1 MADRDMASR
10 FAAGIP
16 DPAILR
22 VGRVTQYSAGS
33 ITVAISDSEA
43 LIDAA
48 YLIGQYQPALGDIV
62 CVVKQ
67 GNQWL
72 VLGGLS
78 ANPDDNPVLNHS
90 FEDGAVGSMAP
101 NWTLYHDP
109 ASTDTTVVATRV
121 APGSGE
127 IDGAKTL
134 QLELDSIAVGSS
146 FSTDYISSDPIPVV
160 AGERWSA
167 SAWVTGFSESG
178 PPWVRGFATVELIWY
193 ASPADTYPSYI
204 SRDGAGLV
212 ITPTTLPWILVR
224 TQGGSTGGFEAPAGA
239 TALRVTLGTTLTHEA
254 TTNNFYYYV
263 FWDRVIATKLS

>member
-1 MADRDMASR
+1 MATRDTATA

-22 VGRVTQYSAGS
+22 IGKVSRYNAGS
-33 ITVAISDSEA
+33 ITVAISDSDA
-43 LIDAA
+43 LVDAS
-48 YLIGQYQPALGDIV
+48 YLIGAYDPVLGDIV
-62 CVVKQ
+62 AVIKQ
-67 GNQWL
+67 GNQW
-72 VLGGLS
+72 VVQGVLS
-78 ANPDDNPVLNHS
+78 ANPDDNPVKNHS
-90 FEDGAVGSMAP
+90 FEDGATGSMAP

-127 IDGAKTL
+127 IDGPKTL
-134 QLELDSIAVGSS
+134 QLELDSIAAGSS
-146 FSTDYISSDPIPVV
+146 FSTDYISSDPIPVTP
-160 AGERWSA
+160 GERWSA

-178 PPWVRGFATVELIWY
+178 PPWVRGFASVELIWY
-193 ASPADTYPSYI
+193 ATPADTYPSFI

-224 TQGGSTGGFEAPAGA
+224 TQGSTGGFEAPAGA

-263 FWDRVIATKLS
+263 FWDRVIASKLS